1 MQEIPLW
8 YLGFVLLSTLLA
20 IAAVWARRSIAA
32 RIGAVMLLA
41 VMLTLQFVAL
51 TDLLSRPK
59 PAELETATNTIEEAK
74 VLAASIREGVAIYVW
89 LRIEDTPEPRY
100 YALPWRQK
108 SAVELQRAMRESRR
122 HGGEIVLKMPFAS
135 SMELREPPTFYALPP
150 PALPRKPA
158 PNPFEYRHPS
168 VSA

>member
-20 IAAVWARRSIAA
+20 IAAVWARRSITA

-74 VLAASIREGVAIYVW
+74 VLAASIREGIAIYVW
-89 LRIEDTPEPRY
+89 LHIEDKPEPRY

-122 HGGEIVLKMPFAS
+122 HGGV
-135 SMELREPPTFYALPP
+135 
-150 PALPRKPA
+150 
-158 PNPFEYRHPS
+158 PS
-168 VSA
+168 

>member
-20 IAAVWARRSIAA
+20 IAAVWARRSTA

-74 VLAASIREGVAIYVW
+74 VLAASIREGRHLCVAAY
-89 LRIEDTPEPRY
+89 RGRAGAATTRY
-100 YALPWRQK
+100 RGD
-108 SAVELQRAMRESRR
+108 RR
-122 HGGEIVLKMPFAS
+122 CG
-135 SMELREPPTFYALPP
+135 
-150 PALPRKPA
+150 
-158 PNPFEYRHPS
+158 
-168 VSA
+168 